1 MNLDRLARRRR
12 SARFSPDRHGLTGT
26 RRRRIAF
33 PGECSRGNG
42 YTLGAWKRDECG
54 PLFLFAFE
62 RRGHDILFRRWNIIS
77 KDHQI
82 NEEIRAKEVRLVGPD
97 GEQLGIKSFR
107 EALQI
112 AIDANM
118 DLVNVAP
125 QAKPPVCR
133 IMDYGKFRYEQ
144 QKKEKEARKNQKIVD
159 LKEVWFRSNIEEHDY
174 QTKFRNVVKFLKD
187 GDKVKCSVRF
197 RGREIAHANIG
208 QKILERVAREVA
220 DISVVERVPKLEGRS
235 MIMILAPKSH

>member
-1 MNLDRLARRRR
+1 MIVCSPKSRIQARGV
-12 SARFSPDRHGLTGT
+12 PGT
-26 RRRRIAF
+26 
-33 PGECSRGNG
+33 
-42 YTLGAWKRDECG
+42 T
-54 PLFLFAFE
+54 FLW
-62 RRGHDILFRRWNIIS
+62 RWNIIS

-82 NEEIRAKEVRLVGPD
+82 NEEIRAREVRLVGPD
-97 GEQLGIKSFR
+97 GEQLGIKPFR

-112 AIDANM
+112 AIDMDM

-144 QKKEKEARKNQKIVD
+144 QKKEKEARKNQKVVD

-174 QTKFRNVVKFLKD
+174 QTKFRSVVKFLKD

-208 QKILERVAREVA
+208 QKILERVASEVG
-220 DISVVERVPKLEGRS
+220 DLCVVERVPKLEGRS

>member
-1 MNLDRLARRRR
+1 MRPAFSFLYRKRLWAQ
-12 SARFSPDRHGLTGT
+12 H
-26 RRRRIAF
+26 
-33 PGECSRGNG
+33 
-42 YTLGAWKRDECG
+42 
-54 PLFLFAFE
+54 PL
-62 RRGHDILFRRWNIIS
+62 RRWNTIS

-82 NEEIRAKEVRLVGPD
+82 NEEIRAKEVRLVGAE
-97 GEQLGIKSFR
+97 GEQLGIKPFR
-107 EALQI
+107 EAMQI

-174 QTKFRNVVKFLKD
+174 QTKFRNVVKFLGE

-208 QKILERVAREVA
+208 QKILERVAKEVA
-220 DISVVERVPKLEGRS
+220 DICVVERMPKLEGRS